1 MIDILNFFYKIRMFS
16 QVKELPI
23 PADLSSFLYEMC
35 YKQFLELFLQEGL
48 VNINQ
53 LWEGYPHSE
62 IS

>member
-1 MIDILNFFYKIRMFS
+1 MFS
-16 QVKELPI
+16 LVKELLI
-23 PADLSSFLYEMC
+23 SADLSSFFYEMS
-35 YKQFLELFLQEGL
+35 YKQLLDFIWQEGL